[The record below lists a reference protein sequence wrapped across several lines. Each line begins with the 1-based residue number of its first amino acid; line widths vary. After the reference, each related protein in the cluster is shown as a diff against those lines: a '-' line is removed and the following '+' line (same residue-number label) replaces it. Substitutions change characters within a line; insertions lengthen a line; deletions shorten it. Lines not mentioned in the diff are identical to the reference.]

1 MTHWSLKS
9 LRYHSITYFLIF
21 SDLCISS
28 GVITRK
34 KLQWNYLQ
42 TRSDVHMTVQLL
54 YCGSSGKTR
63 KLHAHKDF
71 DVLQSNDRENLKI
84 IIVMNKFGSK
94 VGFLKNSLCK
104 LALTYSFSKM
114 SQDQNFHGLWVL
126 AATDWYLRPSSKYT
140 ALIPFPP

>member
-1 MTHWSLKS
+1 
-9 LRYHSITYFLIF
+9 
-21 SDLCISS
+21 
-28 GVITRK
+28 
-34 KLQWNYLQ
+34 
-42 TRSDVHMTVQLL
+42 MTVQLL